1 LLPVLV
7 NIDQVADMSE
17 AAASLGRGDADRWLA
32 EAVIEVVDGKG
43 TGGGP
48 DGQEPDAQ

>member
-32 EAVIEVVDGKG
+32 EAVVEIVKG
-43 TGGGP
+43 TGGTP
-48 DGQEPDAQ
+48 DAQEPDHAG

>member
-1 LLPVLV
+1 VLV

-32 EAVIEVVDGKG
+32 EAVINILNGD
-43 TGGGP
+43 P
-48 DGQEPDAQ
+48 ADAQQPDQLG